1 MANEEEICRQSGVI
15 PYRYIDSELRILMV
29 TSKNNGRWTIPK
41 GLVED
46 YLTPADSAAKEAYEE
61 AGIEGLVK
69 ETSVGSFRYRKLNRL
84 FDVEVFL
91 MEVSNVLDDWPE
103 SSERR
108 REWMS
113 MHDAAERVVF
123 PELHS
128 LLKNQAKT
136 WRL

>member
-1 MANEEEICRQSGVI
+1 MANKQEICRQSGVI
-15 PYRYIDSELRILMV
+15 AYRYIDGELQVLLV

-61 AGIEGLVK
+61 GGIEGVVK
-69 ETSVGSFRYRKLNRL
+69 KNSVGSFRYRKLNRL

-91 MEVSNVLDDWPE
+91 MEVNNVLDDWPE
-103 SSERR
+103 SSERK

-113 MHDAAERVVF
+113 MHEAAERVAF
-123 PELHS
+123 PELDY
-128 LLKNQAKT
+128 LLRNQAKNCPP
-136 WRL
+136 